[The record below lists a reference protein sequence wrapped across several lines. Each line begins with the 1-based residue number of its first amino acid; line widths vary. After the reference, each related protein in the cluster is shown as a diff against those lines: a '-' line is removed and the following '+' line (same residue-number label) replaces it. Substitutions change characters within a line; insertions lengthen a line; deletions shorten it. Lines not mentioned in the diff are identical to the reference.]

1 MTGPNIGLL
10 GAGEFPGDLVSPL
23 KLSLFRNPRFVSKLS
38 LYLSSLKIDFT
49 LSAILVH
56 FRLPSDMN
64 RCCASR
70 HASADLG
77 QQASNQPARASDRN
91 RPNTIMLRCPTKV
104 LNAAE
109 GAHIKNMSTFET
121 NEHLRDMQVV
131 FTSNQ
136 QAFAKP
142 TRVVRT
148 RSRRYSCALTRGA
161 ASLRTRDVA
170 GLRAGRD
177 RPGSARGERK

>member
-1 MTGPNIGLL
+1 MTGRNIGLL

-91 RPNTIMLRCPTKV
+91 RPNTITLRCPTKV

-136 QAFAKP
+136 QASAKP
-142 TRVVRT
+142 MRFVRT
-148 RSRRYSCALTRGA
+148 PWRSCALSRDV

-177 RPGSARGERK
+177 RPGSARGERR